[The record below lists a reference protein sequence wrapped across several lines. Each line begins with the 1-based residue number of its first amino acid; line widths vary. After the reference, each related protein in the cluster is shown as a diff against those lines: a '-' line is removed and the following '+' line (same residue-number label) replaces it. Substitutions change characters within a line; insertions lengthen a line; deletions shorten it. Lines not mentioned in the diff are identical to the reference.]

1 MKEILY
7 LVCEVRGWLSMF
19 TFFGYM
25 PHAAIILE
33 VACRFSWT
41 QRNCVVLHFGW
52 LGPPGTRLW
61 RHQERGTTSWGRFGI
76 QMITALQVS
85 LLCFWCIFLVQ
96 YPFGST
102 NDMNRCIAMKRWLI
116 LGLGF
121 FSILG
126 PSKSEMYQAFKAM
139 ELKLHLRLHRKKKH
153 SGFQIKENLSI
164 EKLYQI
170 RHLLL
175 GSGES
180 YNRWYGVP
188 NPHPGHSP
196 FQQCRVQRDR

>member
-61 RHQERGTTSWGRFGI
+61 RHQERGTTAWGRFGI

-85 LLCFWCIFLVQ
+85 LLCFWCIF
-96 YPFGST
+96 FGTVPIWINQWYESMHCNEEVANFGT
-102 NDMNRCIAMKRWLI
+102 WI
-116 LGLGF
+116 F
-121 FSILG
+121 FHFGTLKKWNVSSFQG
-126 PSKSEMYQAFKAM
+126 NGVEAASK
-139 ELKLHLRLHRKKKH
+139 
-153 SGFQIKENLSI
+153 IT
-164 EKLYQI
+164 
-170 RHLLL
+170 
-175 GSGES
+175 
-180 YNRWYGVP
+180 
-188 NPHPGHSP
+188 
-196 FQQCRVQRDR
+196 